1 MKAIVVGTSAGGL
14 NALGKLISGINFR
27 LNVPV
32 MIVQHSSSSG
42 EHLLPPILQE
52 FTGMPVLEAEDKM
65 EILPGHIYIAPPNYH
80 LMVEDDGTLSLSTDK
95 KVNYSRPSIDV
106 LFESAARF
114 YRKGLVGI
122 ILTGANNDGAAG
134 MVAIAEYDGLTI
146 AQDPETAEFPYMPEA
161 AISTGKIKLILSL
174 ESIVDQITG
183 LSGREEI

>member
-1 MKAIVVGTSAGGL
+1 
-14 NALGKLISGINFR
+14 
-27 LNVPV
+27 
-32 MIVQHSSSSG
+32 
-42 EHLLPPILQE
+42 
-52 FTGMPVLEAEDKM
+52 
-65 EILPGHIYIAPPNYH
+65 
-80 LMVEDDGTLSLSTDK
+80 MVEDDGTLSLSTDK

-134 MVAIAEYDGLTI
+134 MVAIAEHDGLTI